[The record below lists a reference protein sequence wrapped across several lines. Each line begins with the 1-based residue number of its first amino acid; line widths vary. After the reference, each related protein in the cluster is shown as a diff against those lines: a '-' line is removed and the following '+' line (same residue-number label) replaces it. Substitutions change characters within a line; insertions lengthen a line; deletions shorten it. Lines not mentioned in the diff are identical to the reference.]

1 MKYLIQRDVWM
12 KNSNGGFFLT
22 RFKDERWVKK
32 VYVDNKKFH
41 GMNESRW
48 NVKTNTIALLIG
60 SIQSWGTIKKC
71 LNQKSL
77 RKPLDFSLN
86 IHVFVD

>member
-41 GMNESRW
+41 GMNESR
-48 NVKTNTIALLIG
+48 
-60 SIQSWGTIKKC
+60 
-71 LNQKSL
+71 
-77 RKPLDFSLN
+77 
-86 IHVFVD
+86 